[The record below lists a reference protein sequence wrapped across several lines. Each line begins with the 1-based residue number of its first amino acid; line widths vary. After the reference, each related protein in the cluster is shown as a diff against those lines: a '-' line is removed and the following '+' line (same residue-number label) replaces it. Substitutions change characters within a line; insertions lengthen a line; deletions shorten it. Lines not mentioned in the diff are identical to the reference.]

1 MPYALTLSFS
11 RRAVLTD
18 FRKALRC
25 VPPAVLQGV
34 MAAAVLCALAPGA
47 INAMQDAQ
55 VGVGMKAASA
65 SSPEASAAGVR
76 TRCAGCGFV
85 ESIRHVEAAGLVPAA
100 YEFTVRMRDGS
111 VQTSTDSSA
120 GKWLAGD
127 RIILVGGTKATAQ
140 EPH

>member
-1 MPYALTLSFS
+1 MSTALTLSFS
-11 RRAVLTD
+11 AGEVFTD

-47 INAMQDAQ
+47 INAMQHPQ
-55 VGVGMKAASA
+55 VD
-65 SSPEASAAGVR
+65 AGVRAAPAAPRDMSPLGLR

-111 VQTSTDSSA
+111 VRTSSDSSA
-120 GKWLAGD
+120 AKWLVGD
-127 RIILVGGTKATAQ
+127 RIILVGGT
-140 EPH
+140 E

>member
-1 MPYALTLSFS
+1 MPNVLTLCSFPG
-11 RRAVLTD
+11 ALLTD

-47 INAMQDAQ
+47 INATQ
-55 VGVGMKAASA
+55 VGVGVKAASA
-65 SSPEASAAGVR
+65 SSPDASAKGVR

-111 VQTSTDSSA
+111 VQTSSDSSA
-120 GKWLAGD
+120 GKWLVGD
-127 RIILVGGTKATAQ
+127 RIILVGGTAN
-140 EPH
+140 

>member
-1 MPYALTLSFS
+1 MPHASTLSFS
-11 RRAVLTD
+11 RHAVFTD
-18 FRKALRC
+18 FRTALRC

-55 VGVGMKAASA
+55 VDVAVKAASS
-65 SSPEASAAGVR
+65 SSPDVSVTAVR

-111 VQTSTDSSA
+111 VQTSSDSSA
-120 GKWLAGD
+120 GKWLVGD
-127 RIILVGGTKATAQ
+127 RIILVGGTKATA
-140 EPH
+140 H

>member
-1 MPYALTLSFS
+1 MSNALTLCFS
-11 RRAVLTD
+11 AGAVLTD

-47 INAMQDAQ
+47 INAMQRPQVDA
-55 VGVGMKAASA
+55 GVRAASA
-65 SSPEASAAGVR
+65 APRDTSSLGLR

-85 ESIRHVEAAGLVPAA
+85 ESIRHVEAAGLAPAA

-111 VQTSTDSSA
+111 LRTSSDSSA
-120 GKWLAGD
+120 AKWLVGD
-127 RIILVGGTKATAQ
+127 RIILVGGT
-140 EPH
+140 E

>member
-1 MPYALTLSFS
+1 
-11 RRAVLTD
+11 
-18 FRKALRC
+18 
-25 VPPAVLQGV
+25 

-55 VGVGMKAASA
+55 VDVAVKAASA
-65 SSPEASAAGVR
+65 SSPDASATGVR

-111 VQTSTDSSA
+111 VQTSSDSSA
-120 GKWLAGD
+120 GKWLVGD

-140 EPH
+140 ETH

>member
-1 MPYALTLSFS
+1 MPHALAHSFF

-18 FRKALRC
+18 FRK
-25 VPPAVLQGV
+25 VLQGV

-55 VGVGMKAASA
+55 VEVAVKAASA
-65 SSPEASAAGVR
+65 SSPEASARGVR

-111 VQTSTDSSA
+111 VRTSSDSSA
-120 GKWLAGD
+120 GKWLVGD
-127 RIILVGGTKATAQ
+127 RIILVGGTKATA
-140 EPH
+140 H